1 MAFPLAP
8 PSSINCLALSAP
20 IDRSAASAAEKN
32 AVAKK
37 QTIKLKISKFCRNAG
52 RGGSMEKFLVS

>member
-37 QTIKLKISKFCRNAG
+37 QTIKLKISKF
-52 RGGSMEKFLVS
+52 